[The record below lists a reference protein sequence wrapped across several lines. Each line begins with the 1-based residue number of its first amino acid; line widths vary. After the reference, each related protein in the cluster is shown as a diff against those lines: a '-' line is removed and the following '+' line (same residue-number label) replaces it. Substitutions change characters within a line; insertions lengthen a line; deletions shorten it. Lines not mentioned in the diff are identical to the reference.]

1 MSHTLHLSSSNFMQV
16 TSCCLTLQSS
26 LLKPPF
32 VVCFSFFFFLHYR
45 KKVAVQ
51 PQRTMDP
58 TTRLPDTNYWANWCQ
73 PIECFETMHKERR
86 IQDPYTLALCLQPLT
101 VSPNYMIPLIPQGGE
116 IQFLRQEATELSPL
130 LAWGLRLSSYF
141 LQTLSLYSLIQCW

>member
-1 MSHTLHLSSSNFMQV
+1 MSHTLHLLYFDFMLV
-16 TSCCLTLQSS
+16 TSWCLPLWYS
-26 LLKPPF
+26 LYKPPLI
-32 VVCFSFFFFLHYR
+32 VCFSLILHYR